1 MAFELFGFEIKSK
14 KEKKGKT
21 FVTPENLDGATQ
33 IIDGGGILGHYLN
46 TDSDAQDENKLIQKY
61 RDMAFSH
68 EVDGAIEDIINDAV
82 IHEEGIPAVALD
94 LESLDY
100 TDSIKDKIHTEFTTI
115 LDLLDFN
122 LTGADLFKKWYI
134 DARLYH
140 HIVIDMKRPKDGI
153 KELIPIDPL
162 NIEKIREVKKTKGGG
177 QSQIELVDE
186 VLEYYLYTPD
196 QFGGGR
202 FLQGM
207 SGGVQNAVQVAPD
220 AISYVH
226 SGLIDSVKQIII
238 GYLFK
243 AIKPWNQLR
252 MIEDALVIYRLARAP
267 ERRIFYIDVGNLP
280 KLKAEQYLQQVM
292 NRYKQKMIYNAST
305 GEVQDQ
311 RKHLSMLEDFW
322 LPRREGG
329 RGTEI
334 STLPGGQNLG
344 ETDDIE
350 YFRKKLYKSLN
361 VPISRI
367 EGADSTSFNL
377 GRASEITRDEVKF
390 GKFIN
395 RLRHRFSTLF
405 TDLLRVQ
412 LILRGIIKEEDW
424 WEVRD
429 RIRYIWA
436 KDSHFMELKNSEIMR
451 DRFELV
457 SMAEEYVGNY
467 ISKEYLRKNILQ
479 QSDEQMKE
487 IDKQIAA
494 EKPEEDETGDDED
507 GEDGDE
513 DF

>member
-1 MAFELFGFEIKSK
+1 MAFELFGFEIQSK
-14 KEKKGKT
+14 KEKKDKT

-33 IIDGGGILGHYLN
+33 IVEGGGIHGHYLN
-46 TDSDAQDENKLIQKY
+46 TDVDAKDEKVLVQKY
-61 RDMAFSH
+61 RDMSYSH

-82 IHEEGIPAVALD
+82 IHEEGVPSISLD
-94 LESLDY
+94 LESLKY
-100 TDSIKDKIHTEFTTI
+100 TDNIKDKVHAEFSTI

-140 HIVIDMKRPKDGI
+140 HIVIDTTRPKDGI
-153 KELIPIDPL
+153 KELISIDPL
-162 NIEKIREVKKTKGGG
+162 NIEKIREVKKGKVG
-177 QSQIELVDE
+177 SQNQVDVVE
-186 VLEYYLYTPD
+186 DVIEYYLYTPD
-196 QFGGGR
+196 ATRTGLFGQTG
-202 FLQGM
+202 LTT
-207 SGGVQNAVQVAPD
+207 NAVQVAPD
-220 AISYVH
+220 SISYVH
-226 SGLIDSVKQIII
+226 SGLIDNVRQIII
-238 GYLFK
+238 GYLYK

-292 NRYKQKMIYNAST
+292 NRYKQKMIYNAAT

-367 EGADSTSFNL
+367 EGTDSTQFNL

-390 GKFIN
+390 GKFIS

-429 RIRYIWA
+429 RIRYLWA
-436 KDSHFMELKNSEIMR
+436 KDSHFMELKNSEILR

-479 QSDEQMKE
+479 QSDEQMKD

-494 EKPEEDETGDDED
+494 EKPEEPEDDTEDDDED
-507 GEDGDE
+507 
-513 DF
+513 F

>member
-14 KEKKGKT
+14 KDKKGKT

-33 IIDGGGILGHYLN
+33 VIDGGGILGHYLN

-100 TDSIKDKIHTEFTTI
+100 TDSIKDKIHGEFTTL

-390 GKFIN
+390 GKFIS

-405 TDLLRVQ
+405 TNLLRVQ

-424 WEVRD
+424 WEVKD
-429 RIRYIWA
+429 RVRYIWA

-457 SMAEEYVGNY
+457 SMAEEYVGRY
-467 ISKEYLRKNILQ
+467 ISAEYLRKNILQ

-494 EKPEEDETGDDED
+494 EKPEEPEDDTEDDDED
-507 GEDGDE
+507 
-513 DF
+513 F

>member
-46 TDSDAQDENKLIQKY
+46 TDSDAQDENKLVQKY
-61 RDMAFSH
+61 RDMSFSH

-82 IHEEGIPAVALD
+82 IHEEGAPAVALD

-100 TDSIKDKIHTEFTTI
+100 TDSIKDKIHTEFTTL

-140 HIVIDMKRPKDGI
+140 HIVIDNARPKDGI

-162 NIEKIREVKKTKGGG
+162 NIEKVREVKKTKGGG
-177 QSQIELVDE
+177 QNQIEVIDE
-186 VLEYYLYTPD
+186 IIEYYVYTPD
-196 QFGGGR
+196 NFGGGR
-202 FLQGM
+202 FFQGQSM
-207 SGGVQNAVQVAPD
+207 QNAVQVAPD

-226 SGLIDSVKQIII
+226 SGLVDAVKQIIV

-292 NRYKQKMIYNAST
+292 NRYKQKMIYNAAT

-367 EGADSTSFNL
+367 EGTDSTQFNL

-395 RLRHRFSTLF
+395 RLRHRFSVLF

-451 DRFELV
+451 DRLELV

-479 QSDEQMKE
+479 QSDEQIKE

-494 EKPEEDETGDDED
+494 EKPEEPEDDTEDDDED
-507 GEDGDE
+507 
-513 DF
+513 F

>member
-46 TDSDAQDENKLIQKY
+46 TDSDAKDEKILVQKY
-61 RDMAFSH
+61 RDMSFSQ

-82 IHEEGIPAVALD
+82 IHEEGVPAVALD

-100 TDSIKDKIHTEFTTI
+100 TDSIKDKIHSEFSTL

-162 NIEKIREVKKTKGGG
+162 NIEKVREVKKTKGGG
-177 QSQIELVDE
+177 QDQIELVDE

-196 QFGGGR
+196 AFNVGKYQ
-202 FLQGM
+202 QGTI
-207 SGGVQNAVQVAPD
+207 GVQNAVQVAPD

-226 SGLIDSVKQIII
+226 SGLVDSVKQIII

-292 NRYKQKMIYNAST
+292 NRYKQKMIYNAAT

-367 EGADSTSFNL
+367 EGTDSTQFNL

-390 GKFIN
+390 GKFIS

-457 SMAEEYVGNY
+457 SMAEEYVGRY
-467 ISKEYLRKNILQ
+467 ISAEYLRKNILQ

-487 IDKQIAA
+487 IDKQMAA
-494 EKPEEDETGDDED
+494 EKPEEPEDDMEDDDDED
-507 GEDGDE
+507 
-513 DF
+513 F

>member
-1 MAFELFGFEIKSK
+1 MAIELFGFEIKSK

-21 FVTPENLDGATQ
+21 FVTPENLDGATTVV
-33 IIDGGGILGHYLN
+33 DGGGILGHYLN
-46 TDSDAQDENKLIQKY
+46 TDADAKNEKVLVQKY
-61 RDMAFSH
+61 REMSFSQ
-68 EVDGAIEDIINDAV
+68 EVDGAVEDIVNDA
-82 IHEEGIPAVALD
+82 IIQEEGQAVISLD
-94 LESLDY
+94 LRSLDY
-100 TDSIKDKIHTEFTTI
+100 TDGIKDKMHTEFSTL

-122 LTGADLFKKWYI
+122 LNGADLFKKWYI

-140 HIVIDMKRPKDGI
+140 HIVIDTARPKEGI

-162 NIEKIREVKKTKGGG
+162 NIEKIREVQKSKKGG
-177 QSQIELVDE
+177 VE
-186 VLEYYLYTPD
+186 VVEDVQEYYVYTPD
-196 QFGGGR
+196 AMNMGSWQQGAAGQFG
-202 FLQGM
+202 
-207 SGGVQNAVQVAPD
+207 SVQVAPD

-226 SGLIDSVKQIII
+226 SGLIDTVKQIVV

-292 NRYKQKMIYNAST
+292 NRYKQKMIYNASS
-305 GEVQDQ
+305 GEVEDQ

-361 VPISRI
+361 VPITRI
-367 EGADSTSFNL
+367 EGADSTQFNL

-390 GKFIN
+390 GKFVA
-395 RLRHRFSTLF
+395 RLRHRFSGLF
-405 TDLLRVQ
+405 TELLRVQ
-412 LILRGIIKEEDW
+412 LILKGIIKEEDW
-424 WEVRD
+424 VSIKD
-429 RIRYIWA
+429 RIRYVWA
-436 KDSHFMELKNSEIMR
+436 KDSHFMELKNSEMLR
-451 DRFELV
+451 DRFELL
-457 SMAEEYVGNY
+457 SMAEEYAGKY
-467 ISKEYLRKNILQ
+467 ISVEYLRKNVLQ
-479 QSDEQMKE
+479 QTEEQIKE
-487 IDKQIAA
+487 IDKQIAS
-494 EKPEEDETGDDED
+494 EQPEDEDDDDDDDED
-507 GEDGDE
+507 
-513 DF
+513 F

>member
-46 TDSDAQDENKLIQKY
+46 TDSDAQDEKKLVQKY

-82 IHEEGIPAVALD
+82 IHEEGVPAIALD

-122 LTGADLFKKWYI
+122 LTGGDLFKKWYI
-134 DARLYH
+134 DAKLYH
-140 HIVIDMKRPKDGI
+140 HIVVDMKRPKDGI

-162 NIEKIREVKKTKGGG
+162 NIEKIREVKKSKGSG
-177 QSQIELVDE
+177 QNQVEIVDD

-196 QFGGGR
+196 SFH
-202 FLQGM
+202 QGKFQTGM
-207 SGGVQNAVQVAPD
+207 QQTQNAVQVAPD
-220 AISYVH
+220 SISYVH
-226 SGLIDSVKQIII
+226 SGLVDQVKQIII

-243 AIKPWNQLR
+243 AIKPFNQLR

-292 NRYKQKMIYNAST
+292 NRYKQKMIYNAAT

-350 YFRKKLYKSLN
+350 YFKKKLYKSLN

-367 EGADSTSFNL
+367 EGTDSTQFNL

-390 GKFIN
+390 GKFIS

-429 RIRYIWA
+429 RIRYLWA
-436 KDSHFMELKNSEIMR
+436 KDSHFMELKNSEILR

-457 SMAEEYVGNY
+457 SMAEEYVGKY
-467 ISKEYLRKNILQ
+467 ISSEYLRKSILQ

-487 IDKQIAA
+487 IDKQIEA
-494 EKPEEDETGDDED
+494 EKPEEDDEGDDED
-507 GEDGDE
+507 E

>member
-1 MAFELFGFEIKSK
+1 MAIELFGFEIKSK
-14 KEKKGKT
+14 KDNKGKT
-21 FVTPENLDGATQ
+21 FVTPENTDGATTVV
-33 IIDGGGILGHYLN
+33 DGGGIMGHYLN
-46 TDSDAQDENKLIQKY
+46 TEADAKNEQALVQKY
-61 RDMAFSH
+61 REMSFTQ
-68 EVDGAIEDIINDAV
+68 EVDGAVEDIINDA
-82 IHEEGIPAVALD
+82 IIQEEGRAVLALD
-94 LESLDY
+94 LSSLDY
-100 TDSIKDKIHTEFTTI
+100 TDAIQDKIHSEFSTI

-122 LTGADLFKKWYI
+122 QNGADLFKKWYV
-134 DARLYH
+134 DARMYH
-140 HIVIDMKRPKDGI
+140 HIVIDNERPKDGI

-162 NIEKIREVKKTKGGG
+162 NIEKIREVKKGKKNGIEVVEDIQEYYIYSPDAMNGGSGQQGIGG
-177 QSQIELVDE
+177 Q
-186 VLEYYLYTPD
+186 
-196 QFGGGR
+196 GGT
-202 FLQGM
+202 
-207 SGGVQNAVQVAPD
+207 VQVAPD

-226 SGLIDSVKQIII
+226 SGLIDTVKQIVI
-238 GYLFK
+238 GYLYK

-292 NRYKQKMIYNAST
+292 NRYKQKMTYNAAS
-305 GEVQDQ
+305 GEVEDQ

-367 EGADSTSFNL
+367 EGADSTTFNL

-390 GKFIN
+390 GKFVA
-395 RLRHRFSTLF
+395 RLRHRFSGVF
-405 TDLLRVQ
+405 TELLKVQ
-412 LILRGIIKEEDW
+412 LILKGIIKEEDW
-424 WEVRD
+424 VGIKD

-436 KDSHFMELKNSEIMR
+436 KDSHFMELKNSEMIR
-451 DRFELV
+451 DRLELV
-457 SMAEEYVGNY
+457 GLAEEYVGKY
-467 ISKEYLRKNILQ
+467 ISVEYLRKNILQ
-479 QSDEQMKE
+479 QTEEQIKE
-487 IDKQIAA
+487 IDKQNAA
-494 EKPEEDETGDDED
+494 AQPTETDDED
-507 GEDGDE
+507 DD

>member
-1 MAFELFGFEIKSK
+1 MQGQL
-14 KEKKGKT
+14 T
-21 FVTPENLDGATQ
+21 T
-33 IIDGGGILGHYLN
+33 N
-46 TDSDAQDENKLIQKY
+46 T
-61 RDMAFSH
+61 
-68 EVDGAIEDIINDAV
+68 
-82 IHEEGIPAVALD
+82 
-94 LESLDY
+94 
-100 TDSIKDKIHTEFTTI
+100 
-115 LDLLDFN
+115 
-122 LTGADLFKKWYI
+122 
-134 DARLYH
+134 
-140 HIVIDMKRPKDGI
+140 
-153 KELIPIDPL
+153 
-162 NIEKIREVKKTKGGG
+162 
-177 QSQIELVDE
+177 
-186 VLEYYLYTPD
+186 
-196 QFGGGR
+196 
-202 FLQGM
+202 
-207 SGGVQNAVQVAPD
+207 VQVAPD
-220 AISYVH
+220 SISYVH
-226 SGLIDSVKQIII
+226 SGLVDSVRQIII

-243 AIKPWNQLR
+243 AIKPFNQLR

-334 STLPGGQNLG
+334 TTLPGGQNLG

-367 EGADSTSFNL
+367 EGTDSTQFNL

-390 GKFIN
+390 GKFIA

-436 KDSHFMELKNSEIMR
+436 KDSHFMELKNSEILR

-457 SMAEEYVGNY
+457 SMAEEYVGKY
-467 ISKEYLRKNILQ
+467 ISSEYLRKNILQ
-479 QSDEQMKE
+479 QSDEQIKE

-494 EKPEEDETGDDED
+494 EKPEEDEMGDD
-507 GEDGDE
+507 EDGDE

>member
-1 MAFELFGFEIKSK
+1 MAFELFGFEIQSK
-14 KEKKGKT
+14 KEKKDKT

-33 IIDGGGILGHYLN
+33 IVEGGGIHGHYLN
-46 TDSDAQDENKLIQKY
+46 TDVDAKDEKVLVQKY
-61 RDMAFSH
+61 RDMSYSH

-82 IHEEGIPAVALD
+82 IHEEGVPSISLD
-94 LESLDY
+94 LESLKY
-100 TDSIKDKIHTEFTTI
+100 TDNIKDKVHAEFSTI

-140 HIVIDMKRPKDGI
+140 HIVIDTTRPKDGI

-162 NIEKIREVKKTKGGG
+162 NIEKIREVKKGKVG
-177 QSQIELVDE
+177 SQNQVDVVE
-186 VLEYYLYTPD
+186 DVIEYYLYTPD
-196 QFGGGR
+196 ATRTGLFGQTG
-202 FLQGM
+202 LTT
-207 SGGVQNAVQVAPD
+207 NAVQVAPD
-220 AISYVH
+220 SISYVH
-226 SGLIDSVKQIII
+226 SGLVDNVKQIII

-243 AIKPWNQLR
+243 AIKPFNQLR

-292 NRYKQKMIYNAST
+292 NRYKQKMIYNAAT

-311 RKHLSMLEDFW
+311 RKHLAMLEDFW

-367 EGADSTSFNL
+367 EGTDSTQFNL

-390 GKFIN
+390 GKFVG
-395 RLRHRFSTLF
+395 RLRHRFSILF

-429 RIRYIWA
+429 RIRYIWS
-436 KDSHFMELKNSEIMR
+436 KDSHFMELKNSEILR

-457 SMAEEYVGNY
+457 SMAEEYVGKY
-467 ISKEYLRKNILQ
+467 ISSEYLRKNILQ
-479 QSDEQMKE
+479 QSDEQIKE
-487 IDKQIAA
+487 IDKQIEA

-507 GEDGDE
+507 GDE

>member
-14 KEKKGKT
+14 KDKKGKT

-33 IIDGGGILGHYLN
+33 VIDGGGILGHYLN

-100 TDSIKDKIHTEFTTI
+100 TDSIKDKIHGEFTTL

-162 NIEKIREVKKTKGGG
+162 NIEKVREVKKTKGGG

-390 GKFIN
+390 GKFIS

-405 TDLLRVQ
+405 TNLLRVQ

-424 WEVRD
+424 WEVKD
-429 RIRYIWA
+429 RVRYIWA

-457 SMAEEYVGNY
+457 SMAEEYVGRY
-467 ISKEYLRKNILQ
+467 ISAEYLRKNILQ

-494 EKPEEDETGDDED
+494 EKPEEPEEDDMEDDDED
-507 GEDGDE
+507 
-513 DF
+513 F

>member
-1 MAFELFGFEIKSK
+1 MS
-14 KEKKGKT
+14 
-21 FVTPENLDGATQ
+21 
-33 IIDGGGILGHYLN
+33 
-46 TDSDAQDENKLIQKY
+46 
-61 RDMAFSH
+61 FSH

-82 IHEEGIPAVALD
+82 IHEEGKPAVALD

-100 TDSIKDKIHTEFTTI
+100 TDSIKDKIHSEFSTL

-134 DARLYH
+134 DAKMYH
-140 HIVIDMKRPKDGI
+140 HIVIDDTRPKDGI

-162 NIEKIREVKKTKGGG
+162 NIEKIREVKKSKGGG
-177 QSQIELVDE
+177 QNQIEVVEE

-196 QFGGGR
+196 NYGGGR
-202 FLQGM
+202 FMQNQ
-207 SGGVQNAVQVAPD
+207 SSQNAVQVAPD

-226 SGLIDSVKQIII
+226 SGLIDNAKQIIM

-390 GKFIN
+390 GKFIG
-395 RLRHRFSTLF
+395 RLRHRFSVLF

-424 WEVRD
+424 WEVKD

-457 SMAEEYVGNY
+457 SMAEEYVGRY
-467 ISKEYLRKNILQ
+467 ISAEYLRKNILQ
-479 QSDEQMKE
+479 QSDEQIKE
-487 IDKQIAA
+487 IDKQMAA
-494 EKPEEDETGDDED
+494 EKPEEPEEDDMEDDDED
-507 GEDGDE
+507 
-513 DF
+513 F

>member
-21 FVTPENLDGATQ
+21 FVTPENSDGATQ

-46 TDSDAQDENKLIQKY
+46 TDSDAKDEKVLVQKY
-61 RDMAFSH
+61 RDMSFSQ
-68 EVDGAIEDIINDAV
+68 EVDGAVEDIINDAV
-82 IHEEGIPAVALD
+82 IHEEGMPAVTLD

-100 TDSIKDKIHTEFTTI
+100 TDSIKDKIHSEFTTI

-140 HIVIDMKRPKDGI
+140 HIVIDNKRPKDGI

-162 NIEKIREVKKTKGGG
+162 NIEKIREVKKSKGGAN
-177 QSQIELVDE
+177 QIEVVEDIQ
-186 VLEYYLYTPD
+186 EYYLYTPD
-196 QFGGGR
+196 NFGGGR
-202 FLQGM
+202 FFQGQ
-207 SGGVQNAVQVAPD
+207 SAQNAVQVAPD
-220 AISYVH
+220 SISYVH
-226 SGLIDSVKQIII
+226 SGLIDNVKQIVV

-292 NRYKQKMIYNAST
+292 NRYRQKMIYNAAT

-334 STLPGGQNLG
+334 TTLPGGQNLG

-390 GKFIN
+390 GKFIS
-395 RLRHRFSTLF
+395 RLRHRFSHLF
-405 TDLLRVQ
+405 TGLLRVQ

-424 WEVRD
+424 WEVKD
-429 RIRYIWA
+429 RIRYNWA

-457 SMAEEYVGNY
+457 SMAEEYVGRY
-467 ISKEYLRKNILQ
+467 ISAEYLRKNILQ
-479 QSDEQMKE
+479 QSDEQIKE

-494 EKPEEDETGDDED
+494 EKPEEPEDDTEDDDED
-507 GEDGDE
+507 
-513 DF
+513 F

>member
-1 MAFELFGFEIKSK
+1 MAIELFGFEIKSK
-14 KEKKGKT
+14 KAKKGKT
-21 FVTPENLDGATQ
+21 FVTPENIDGATTVV
-33 IIDGGGILGHYLN
+33 DGGGILGHYLN
-46 TDSDAQDENKLIQKY
+46 TDADAKNEKVLVQKY
-61 RDMAFSH
+61 REMSFSQ
-68 EVDGAIEDIINDAV
+68 EVDGAIEDIVNDA
-82 IHEEGIPAVALD
+82 IIQEEGQPAIALD
-94 LESLDY
+94 LGSLDY
-100 TDSIKDKIHTEFTTI
+100 TDAIKDKMHAEFSTV

-122 LTGADLFKKWYI
+122 LNGGDLFKKWYI

-140 HIVIDMKRPKDGI
+140 HIVIDTARPKDGI

-162 NIEKIREVKKTKGGG
+162 NIEKIREVKKSKKEG
-177 QSQIELVDE
+177 IEIVED
-186 VLEYYLYTPD
+186 VQEYYVYTPD
-196 QFGGGR
+196 AMNVGSWQQGAAGQFG
-202 FLQGM
+202 
-207 SGGVQNAVQVAPD
+207 AVQVAPD

-226 SGLIDSVKQIII
+226 SGLIDTVKQIVV

-292 NRYKQKMIYNAST
+292 NRYKQKMIYNASS
-305 GEVQDQ
+305 GEVEDQ

-367 EGADSTSFNL
+367 EGTDSTQFNL

-390 GKFIN
+390 GKFIS

-457 SMAEEYVGNY
+457 SMAEEYVGRY
-467 ISKEYLRKNILQ
+467 ISAEYLRKNILQ

-487 IDKQIAA
+487 IDKQMAA
-494 EKPEEDETGDDED
+494 EKPEEPEDEMGDD
-507 GEDGDE
+507 EDGDE

>member
-1 MAFELFGFEIKSK
+1 MAIELFGFEIKSK
-14 KEKKGKT
+14 KDKKGKT
-21 FVTPENLDGATQ
+21 FVTPENTDGATTVV
-33 IIDGGGILGHYLN
+33 DGGGILGHYLN
-46 TDSDAQDENKLIQKY
+46 TDADAKNEKVLVQKY
-61 RDMAFSH
+61 REMSFSQ
-68 EVDGAIEDIINDAV
+68 EVDGAIEDIINDA
-82 IHEEGIPAVALD
+82 IIQEEGQPAVSLD
-94 LESLDY
+94 LGSLDY
-100 TDSIKDKIHTEFTTI
+100 TDGIKDKMHTEFSTI

-122 LTGADLFKKWYI
+122 QNGADLFKKWYV

-140 HIVIDMKRPKDGI
+140 HIVIDTARPKDGI

-162 NIEKIREVKKTKGGG
+162 NIEKIREVQKSKNDG
-177 QSQIELVDE
+177 IEIVAN
-186 VLEYYLYTPD
+186 VQEYYVYTPD
-196 QFGGGR
+196 AMNMGSWQQGAAGQFG
-202 FLQGM
+202 
-207 SGGVQNAVQVAPD
+207 SVQVAPD

-226 SGLIDSVKQIII
+226 SGLIDTVKQIIV

-305 GEVQDQ
+305 GEVEDQ

-361 VPISRI
+361 VPVSRI

-390 GKFIN
+390 GKFVA
-395 RLRHRFSTLF
+395 RLRHRFSALF
-405 TDLLRVQ
+405 TELLRVQ
-412 LILRGIIKEEDW
+412 LILKGIIKEEDW
-424 WEVRD
+424 VGIRD
-429 RIRYIWA
+429 RIRYVWA
-436 KDSHFMELKNSEIMR
+436 KDSHFMELKNSEMLR
-451 DRFELV
+451 DRFELL
-457 SMAEEYVGNY
+457 SMAEEYVGKY
-467 ISKEYLRKNILQ
+467 VSVEYLRKNILQ
-479 QSDEQMKE
+479 QTDEQIKE
-487 IDKQIAA
+487 IDKQIAS
-494 EKPEEDETGDDED
+494 EQPEDDDED
-507 GEDGDE
+507 DDDE